1 MIFSKE
7 DKFIL
12 VKIYKSYLNN
22 FDIYDKEKIM
32 DLFKGILIKV
42 KKKYNLS
49 GLFDVDIYVNES
61 YGMII
66 EIKNVYLY
74 DNESDI
80 KIKVH
85 LDSVF
90 LIEIFNHEI
99 LDYDEVYYYKD
110 KFYGIYKNV
119 CDRNIIYKNT
129 DIIMSNGMQ
138 IY

>member
-32 DLFKGILIKV
+32 DLFKGIFIKV

-49 GLFDVDIYVNES
+49 GLFDVYIYVNES

-110 KFYGIYKNV
+110 KFYGIYKNA

-129 DIIMSNGMQ
+129 DIIMSNGMK

>member
-32 DLFKGILIKV
+32 DLFKGIFIKV

-66 EIKNVYLY
+66 EIRNVYFY

>member
-32 DLFKGILIKV
+32 DLFKGIFIKV

-49 GLFDVDIYVNES
+49 GLFDVYIYVNES

-129 DIIMSNGMQ
+129 DIIMSNGMK